1 MKGLVPSVVLAA
13 SVVWVSPSLG
23 LRANPAAVQHTKTI
37 ELQKHAL
44 AKTQILLADKLMTRE
59 QEARRRTR
67 AMYKLSRANWPRLW
81 FEPEAR
87 GESSRWLGAARR
99 IALRDVREIA
109 MLHHE
114 IALADRAEQ
123 RLDNEATLAV
133 PVVPPTA
140 SLQWPV
146 SDSSIVQAM
155 GEYKGPSHRVKL
167 RSRGIRLSTTSNQMV
182 RPIAAGHIRY
192 SGHIRGLGTSLIVD
206 HGHWVSIM
214 GNLEPAAL
222 KVGDKVSLSTTLG
235 KASGE
240 TLYLEIRLKV
250 GASSQNIDPAPLL
263 VTAR

>member
-1 MKGLVPSVVLAA
+1 MKGLVPFVILAA

-23 LRANPAAVQHTKTI
+23 RPATVQHTKTI
-37 ELQKHAL
+37 ELQKQAL
-44 AKTQILLADKLMTRE
+44 DKTQILLADKLMTRE

-81 FEPEAR
+81 FEPQAR

-123 RLDNEATLAV
+123 RLDKEATLAV
-133 PVVPPTA
+133 PVAPPA

-146 SDSSIVQAM
+146 SDSSIEQAM

-167 RSRGIRLSTTSNQMV
+167 RSRGIRLSTTSGQV
-182 RPIAAGHIRY
+182 VQPVASGHIRY
-192 SGHIRGLGTSLIVD
+192 NGHIRGLGTSLIVD

-222 KVGDKVSLSTTLG
+222 KAGDKVSPTTTLG
-235 KASGE
+235 KALGE

-250 GASSQNIDPAPLL
+250 GDSSQNIDPAPLL
-263 VTAR
+263 VTSR